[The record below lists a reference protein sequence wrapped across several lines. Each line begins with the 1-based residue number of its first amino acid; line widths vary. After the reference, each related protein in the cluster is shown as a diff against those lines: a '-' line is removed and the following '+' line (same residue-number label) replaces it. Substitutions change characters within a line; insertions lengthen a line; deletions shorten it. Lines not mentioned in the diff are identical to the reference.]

1 MALVAPLGGA
11 LVLLDPLLLSTT
23 PLTRLPT
30 LHLAPLCAIA
40 VATLPLLDATPL
52 PLDTIDLVVPP
63 LAIQE
68 NVVAIGP
75 HLAPL
80 LDVMALTRIVAIMDP
95 GGRHPVATMEPG
107 RLLDATLEPQLRLPD
122 VTMEPHLRLPV
133 ATMEPP
139 HRLSGAS
146 Q

>member
-23 PLTRLPT
+23 PLTRLLS

-75 HLAPL
+75 QLAPL
-80 LDVMALTRIVAIMDP
+80 DTMALTGIVATMDP
-95 GGRHPVATMEPG
+95 RGLHPVATMEPG
-107 RLLDATLEPQLRLPD
+107 RLPDVTMEPQLRLP
-122 VTMEPHLRLPV
+122 VTIL
-133 ATMEPP
+133 
-139 HRLSGAS
+139 
-146 Q
+146 

>member
-23 PLTRLPT
+23 PLTRLLS

-68 NVVAIGP
+68 SVVAIGP

-80 LDVMALTRIVAIMDP
+80 LDVMALTGIVAIMDP
-95 GGRHPVATMEPG
+95 GGRHPVAIMEPG
-107 RLLDATLEPQLRLPD
+107 RLPD
-122 VTMEPHLRLPV
+122 VIMEPHLRLPV